1 MADLI
6 AKHQQW
12 MRDRRLAPSYIR
24 ARGRTLAALAKHA
37 GRPVK
42 ELAEAEIV
50 AWQRQLTGQ
59 PDTIAIKLV
68 HVREFFRWACVYG
81 HRRSDPTIRLAIPQ
95 RTKRLPRPIGQRDLI
110 QVVAQAP
117 AVMRLMLA
125 LAGLA
130 GLRACEIAGLKWENV
145 FVDQGSMVIIA
156 ETSKGH
162 KERVLPLCAALIAE
176 FSRFGIRDGG
186 WVIPRRDGRIAPNR
200 PNTISRRVGAY
211 LHECGFGFTC
221 HSFRH
226 SFATRVLDDCNNVRV
241 VQELLGHASLATTQI
256 YTKVS
261 VAATAAAVAGLSWA
275 A

>member
-1 MADLI
+1 MTDLI

-24 ARGRTLAALAKHA
+24 ARARTLASLAEHA

-42 ELAEAEIV
+42 DLSEAEIV

-68 HVREFFRWACVYG
+68 HVREFYRWACVYG
-81 HRRSDPTIRLAIPQ
+81 HRRSDPTIRLVMPQ
-95 RTKRLPRPIGQRDLI
+95 RSKRLPRSIAQRDLI

-117 AVMRLMLA
+117 DVMRLMLS

-130 GLRACEIAGLKWENV
+130 GLRACEIGGLKWEHV
-145 FVDQGSMVIIA
+145 FIDGRYMVIVA

-162 KERVLPLCAALIAE
+162 KERVLPLCAALVEE
-176 FSRFGIRDGG
+176 FRRFGIGHSG
-186 WVIPRRDGRIAPNR
+186 WVIPRRDGRIAANR

-211 LHECGFGFTC
+211 LHDSGLAYTC

-226 SFATRVLDDCNNVRV
+226 SFASRVLDDCDNVRV

-256 YTKVS
+256 YTHVS
-261 VAATAAAVAGLSWA
+261 VAKTAAAVAGLSWA
-275 A
+275 